1 MGKTRENNNQ
11 DFLPSIAIL
20 PGETIKEYIEA
31 LEMKQNELATR
42 LDISIKH
49 LSNIITGSA
58 PITYETA
65 LKLEAVIGP
74 SAEFWM
80 NLENNYQLDKVRLEE
95 QAKLKEDYEVL
106 KKIPYNDLC
115 KAGWLEPTR
124 NRDDK
129 VRNCREYF
137 KVASLDL
144 IQSSYAVSFRLSKVK
159 KEISGYG
166 ALAWLQKAE
175 ERGMERNVSS
185 FNRSKLKSLIPKF
198 RELTLEEPE
207 EFYPKMVELCSG
219 CGISLVLVESL
230 PKTYINGAT
239 IWKGDKAILALSVR
253 GKKADIFWFTFFHE
267 LAHLIEHNKKEFHIN
282 FDKNDEED
290 EADNLAR
297 NYLIDDDIYN
307 HFIEKYDFTNINII
321 KAYSEKIGIA
331 SCILVGRLLHDKLIQ
346 YNQSYDSLRPSF
358 KIIQRTGKGR

>member
-1 MGKTRENNNQ
+1 MEKTRENNNQ
-11 DFLPSIAIL
+11 DFLPSIAIP
-20 PGETIKEYIEA
+20 PGETIREYLEA
-31 LEMKQNELATR
+31 LGMKQNEFATR

-49 LSNIITGSA
+49 LSNIITGIS

-74 SAEFWM
+74 SAEFWI
-80 NLENNYQLDKVRLEE
+80 NLENNYQLDKARLEE

-115 KAGWLEPTR
+115 KLGWLESTR
-124 NRDDK
+124 NKDEK

-144 IQSSYAVSFRLSKVK
+144 IQNSYAVSFRLSKVK
-159 KEISGYG
+159 REISNYG
-166 ALAWLQKAE
+166 VLAWLQKAE
-175 ERGMERNVSS
+175 ERGMERTVSS
-185 FNRSKLKSLIPKF
+185 FNKNKLKSLIPKF
-198 RELTLEEPE
+198 RELTLESPGV
-207 EFYPKMVELCSG
+207 FYKKMVELCAE

-282 FDKNDEED
+282 FEKTEEED
-290 EADNLAR
+290 EADHLAR

-307 HFIEKYDFTNINII
+307 HFTENYDYTNTNIIRRY
-321 KAYSEKIGIA
+321 AEKIGI
-331 SCILVGRLLHDKLIQ
+331 SPCILVGRLLHDKLIE
-346 YNQSYDSLRPSF
+346 YNQSYENLRPSF
-358 KIIQRTGKGR
+358 KIVQRVG